1 MNPWALE
8 TVFGKSDGKLYGGT
22 KVADIVFSFNNAR
35 LIQAL
40 RIRGGYIAS
49 QDFDKMREQE
59 VKINELFQEFDSL
72 TVPTAAFITFE
83 SDDSKNL
90 ALLVTN
96 SEERIL
102 NQSIDDF
109 KHTSEP
115 TDIIWENRH
124 FTNNDYLCRQL
135 FAFAIITVLL
145 FGSFIVV
152 YIISS
157 YSAKL
162 AAVFPPVDCDGIE
175 DAYGDKL

>member
-1 MNPWALE
+1 
-8 TVFGKSDGKLYGGT
+8 
-22 KVADIVFSFNNAR
+22 
-35 LIQAL
+35 
-40 RIRGGYIAS
+40 
-49 QDFDKMREQE
+49 MREQE

-102 NQSIDDF
+102 NQSLDDF
-109 KHTSEP
+109 QLTSEP

-124 FTNNDYLCRQL
+124 FTNKDYLLRQL
-135 FAFAIITVLL
+135 FAFAIIAVLL

-152 YIISS
+152 YIISA
-157 YSAKL
+157 YSANL
-162 AAVFPPVDCDGIE
+162 AAVFPQVDCDGI
-175 DAYGDKL
+175 